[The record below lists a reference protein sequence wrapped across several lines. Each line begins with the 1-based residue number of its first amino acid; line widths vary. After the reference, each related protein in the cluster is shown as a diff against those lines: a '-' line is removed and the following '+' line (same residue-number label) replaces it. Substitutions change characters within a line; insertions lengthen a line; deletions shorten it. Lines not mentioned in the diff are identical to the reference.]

1 MAPISAL
8 QASILARHP
17 REFTGQSTSTGQT
30 HRNELQDAP
39 TGNPGEFDEPEA
51 ITSLAK
57 SLSPSELT
65 SEAARKGISTLRASI
80 SDAHVEQCTGQS
92 ATPNLE
98 TPPTS
103 PTVSGDPLAPTPVA
117 VKSTEHDQAIL
128 MIDLTSPEGLNDGH
142 HGALAKN
149 TIPPVH
155 DEGDHS
161 PTPSTPAHQTLQP
174 SPASPAGK
182 GDTVSGPEAQSLPPS
197 QGLNFLGIGVERA
210 RGGCHRERVERACID
225 TGQPEG

>member
-1 MAPISAL
+1 M
-8 QASILARHP
+8 
-17 REFTGQSTSTGQT
+17 
-30 HRNELQDAP
+30 
-39 TGNPGEFDEPEA
+39 
-51 ITSLAK
+51 
-57 SLSPSELT
+57 
-65 SEAARKGISTLRASI
+65 
-80 SDAHVEQCTGQS
+80 
-92 ATPNLE
+92 
-98 TPPTS
+98 
-103 PTVSGDPLAPTPVA
+103 APTPAA

-128 MIDLTSPEGLNDGH
+128 TIDLTSPEGLNDGH

-197 QGLNFLGIGVERA
+197 QGRNFFRDGTLSEETKSAIIRRYLAEWTAAGYIAATDLTPPPPPAVVARSNSPDEARDQVLTSWLDVGILPKRDCRWTGTLPTIDNRTIAGAVVGAVGGDDESDQPVAAFGDGVDYAEQ
-210 RGGCHRERVERACID
+210 VID
-225 TGQPEG
+225 AMKPSSLT